1 MLSDRES
8 SRKSLICPLY
18 GGGSGNTLT
27 ATQQPRTP
35 KQRAIFLNVEI
46 MTQEEKTELA
56 TAMEGCERRAMDLL
70 LFALQLAELL
80 ESPKETP
87 RADGGRPLKRVN
99 AIWEDAAELIAEV
112 QKSAKYCADDMLHL
126 ISEVSF
132 YIDQPT
138 TPPHPNGVTHR
149 RSHRNSPNFAFVASG
164 YIIPPLNRQRATRS
178 KLAHNFP
185 TFREYPE
192 QRLIAEVNRP
202 GYCFDMNKTYRRK

>member
-18 GGGSGNTLT
+18 GGGGGNTLT

-87 RADGGRPLKRVN
+87 RADGGRPLKHVN

-126 ISEVSF
+126 ISEVGF

-138 TPPHPNGVTHR
+138 TPPT
-149 RSHRNSPNFAFVASG
+149 
-164 YIIPPLNRQRATRS
+164 
-178 KLAHNFP
+178 P
-185 TFREYPE
+185 TE
-192 QRLIAEVNRP
+192 
-202 GYCFDMNKTYRRK
+202 